1 MGGKR
6 VIRIL
11 QATVTN
17 DSGGLT
23 WYICQNYRFI
33 DKSKIQFDFITYDD
47 KLEFK
52 NEFEK
57 IGANFYQIPKPI
69 HFFSYVK
76 KLFEIQK
83 KRQYEIIHLNLSYA
97 NVLPIIVAKIIGI
110 KTIIIHSHSTQID
123 DKRFLAR
130 FAKENIH
137 RFGKLLIP
145 KIANVFLACSIPA
158 AKWMFGKSIADFNKY
173 MIIHNAIFIEKYI
186 FSINIR
192 EKKRLEL
199 GIEAETFCVGH
210 IGRFTYQKNHEY
222 LLKIFAE
229 VLLKRPNSK
238 LVLIGDGDNLQNI
251 KDLVKEKK
259 LYDKILFLGNRKDV
273 PELMQIMDCFVL
285 PSRFEGL
292 PIVGIEAQTA
302 GLPCFF
308 ADTITKELGIT
319 DLAHFI
325 PLQVTPK
332 EWVEQI
338 LQNSNIDR
346 KDMSKEISA
355 AGYDIKTEIKN
366 MEKIYIEH
374 Y

>member
-1 MGGKR
+1 M
-6 VIRIL
+6 
-11 QATVTN
+11 
-17 DSGGLT
+17 
-23 WYICQNYRFI
+23 
-33 DKSKIQFDFITYDD
+33 
-47 KLEFK
+47 
-52 NEFEK
+52 
-57 IGANFYQIPKPI
+57 
-69 HFFSYVK
+69 
-76 KLFEIQK
+76 
-83 KRQYEIIHLNLSYA
+83 
-97 NVLPIIVAKIIGI
+97 
-110 KTIIIHSHSTQID
+110 
-123 DKRFLAR
+123 
-130 FAKENIH
+130 
-137 RFGKLLIP
+137 
-145 KIANVFLACSIPA
+145 
-158 AKWMFGKSIADFNKY
+158 
-173 MIIHNAIFIEKYI
+173 
-186 FSINIR
+186 
-192 EKKRLEL
+192 